1 MHRSKAS
8 IRETYDRI
16 ASSYAASR
24 TRPWPEVLEFVA
36 TLPPRSAILDVGC
49 GHGRHAKPAARA
61 GHRVIGVDLCRP
73 LLAIGNDA
81 SAKAKTAR
89 VEWVV
94 GDAGSLPIRSSTID
108 AALCVA
114 VLHHLPTRGD
124 RIAALAEVRRVLR
137 PSGRAFISVWAKDNP
152 YLRDVLGL
160 RLEEDDVE
168 VPWHLP
174 DGTAVPR
181 FYHLFSEGELERLII
196 ESRLHGESFFR
207 ASGNLFAVTKRD
219 G

>member
-1 MHRSKAS
+1 MHQSKAS
-8 IRETYDRI
+8 VRETYDRI

-24 TRPWPEVLEFVA
+24 TRPWPEVLDFVA
-36 TLPPRSAILDVGC
+36 SLPPRSAIIDVGC

-73 LLAIGNDA
+73 LLVIGNDA
-81 SAKAKTAR
+81 SAKAMTAPI
-89 VEWVV
+89 EWLV
-94 GDAGSLPIRSSTID
+94 GDATSLPIRASTFD

-114 VLHHLPTRGD
+114 VLHHLPSHDD
-124 RIAALAEVRRVLR
+124 RVAALSDVRRVLR
-137 PSGRAFISVWAKDNP
+137 PTGRAFISVWAKDNP
-152 YLRDVLGL
+152 YLRDFLGL
-160 RLEEDDVE
+160 RLKEDDVE

-196 ESRLHGESFFR
+196 ESRLHGERFFR
-207 ASGNLFAVTKRD
+207 ASGNLFVVTTRD

>member
-1 MHRSKAS
+1 MMRQSKAS
-8 IRETYDRI
+8 VRETYDRI

-36 TLPPRSAILDVGC
+36 TLPSRSAILDVGC
-49 GHGRHAKPAARA
+49 GHGRHAKPAARE

-81 SAKAKTAR
+81 SANAMTPR
-89 VEWVV
+89 IEWVV
-94 GDAGSLPIRSSTID
+94 GDATSLPIRGSSID

-114 VLHHLPTRGD
+114 VLHHLPSRDD
-124 RIAALAEVRRVLR
+124 RVAALAEVRRVLR
-137 PSGRAFISVWAKDNP
+137 PSGRAFVSVWAKDNP
-152 YLRDVLGL
+152 YLRDVVGL
-160 RLEEDDVE
+160 RLEDDVE

-174 DGTAVPR
+174 DGAAVPR

-196 ESRLHGESFFR
+196 ESRLHAESFFR

>member
-1 MHRSKAS
+1 MRRSKAS
-8 IRETYDRI
+8 IREMYDRI

-36 TLPPRSAILDVGC
+36 TLPLMSAILDVGC
-49 GHGRHAKPAARA
+49 GHGRHTKPAAKA
-61 GHRVIGVDLCRP
+61 GRRVVGVDLCRP
-73 LLAIGNDA
+73 LLAIGKDA
-81 SAKAKTAR
+81 SATALAR
-89 VEWVV
+89 IEWVV
-94 GDAGSLPIRSSTID
+94 GDASSLPIRASAFD

-114 VLHHLPTRGD
+114 VLHHLPSRAD
-124 RIAALAEVRRVLR
+124 RVAALAEVRRVLR

-152 YLRDVLGL
+152 YLRDVLGV
-160 RLEEDDVE
+160 RLEDADVE

-196 ESRLHGESFFR
+196 ESRLHGERFFR
-207 ASGNLFAVTKRD
+207 ASGNLFAVTTRD

>member
-1 MHRSKAS
+1 MMHRSKTS

-16 ASSYAASR
+16 ASSYAATR

-36 TLPPRSAILDVGC
+36 TLPPRSAILDIGC
-49 GHGRHAKPAARA
+49 GHGRHAKPAAQA
-61 GHRVIGVDLCRP
+61 GHRVVCVDLCRP
-73 LLAIGNDA
+73 LLAIGNDT
-81 SAKAKTAR
+81 SAKAMTAR
-89 VEWVV
+89 IEWVV
-94 GDAGSLPIRSSTID
+94 GDATSLPIRGSTFD
-108 AALCVA
+108 AALYVA
-114 VLHHLPTRGD
+114 VLHHLPSRED
-124 RIAALAEVRRVLR
+124 RVAALAEVRRVLR

-152 YLRDVLGL
+152 YLRDVVGL
-160 RLEEDDVE
+160 RLEDDVE

-181 FYHLFSEGELERLII
+181 FYHLFSESELERLII
-196 ESRLHGESFFR
+196 ESRLHAERFFR

>member
-1 MHRSKAS
+1 MHQSKAS

-24 TRPWPEVLEFVA
+24 TRPWPEVLEFLA

-49 GHGRHAKPAARA
+49 GHGRHAKPAARV
-61 GHRVIGVDLCRP
+61 GHRVVGVDLCQP
-73 LLAIGNDA
+73 LLVIGNDA
-81 SAKAKTAR
+81 SAKAMTAR
-89 VEWVV
+89 IDWVA
-94 GDAGSLPIRSSTID
+94 GDATSLPIRGSTFD

-114 VLHHLPTRGD
+114 VLHHLPSRTD
-124 RIAALAEVRRVLR
+124 RVAALAEVRRVLR

-152 YLRDVLGL
+152 YLRDVLGP
-160 RLEEDDVE
+160 RLEDDVD

-181 FYHLFSEGELERLII
+181 FYHLFSEGEIERLII
-196 ESRLHGESFFR
+196 ESGLHGERYFR
-207 ASGNLFAVTKRD
+207 ASGNLFAVTTRD

>member
-1 MHRSKAS
+1 
-8 IRETYDRI
+8 
-16 ASSYAASR
+16 
-24 TRPWPEVLEFVA
+24 
-36 TLPPRSAILDVGC
+36 
-49 GHGRHAKPAARA
+49 
-61 GHRVIGVDLCRP
+61 
-73 LLAIGNDA
+73 LLAIGDDA
-81 SAKAKTAR
+81 SADATTAR
-89 VEWVV
+89 IEWVV
-94 GDAGSLPIRSSTID
+94 GDATSLPICGSTFD

-114 VLHHLPTRGD
+114 VLHHLPPHED
-124 RIAALAEVRRVLR
+124 RVAALAEVRRVLR

-160 RLEEDDVE
+160 RVEADDVE

-196 ESRLHGESFFR
+196 ESRLHGERYFR
-207 ASGNLFAVTKRD
+207 ASGNLFAVTTRD